1 MFSYLLPIK
10 NIISWLQDFNKDMH
24 QVQLEAYVCS
34 RNPKHP
40 ADIDR
45 LVREF
50 ETRSRLC
57 L

>member
-24 QVQLEAYVCS
+24 QVELEAYVCS